1 MTAAAPHRKGHF
13 LASHAYTPR
22 VNPGGNFCGHDPANP
37 RFVLKHPVKTGKGGI
52 PLVISRLMERITQ
65 YYERPRKLIP
75 SLDLANGSERQQRS
89 ERREACVCMLA
100 ALLKYTDLTSLRV
113 GIPTADGFK
122 SMTVE
127 YIAKQ
132 TGMTLKRCER
142 AIADLKAAG
151 LLTVSQPRQL
161 LQDGRWVGLAAV
173 KAVSHHLFHVFGLG
187 AMLKYERDKASKR
200 LEKKAKEWQRQ
211 KEAEDSKPGTRTG
224 RARFGLF
231 MSTLAGGEKDKKPP
245 KKVPEPPPNQ
255 EFKRKKDLTLVA
267 ARLKERHPEWNSP
280 QCFAEAERILSGT
293 SMAAK

>member
-1 MTAAAPHRKGHF
+1 MPAPIKRHF
-13 LASHAYTPR
+13 LVAHTYTSR
-22 VNPGGNFCGHDPANP
+22 INPGGNFCGHDPANP

-65 YYERPRKLIP
+65 YYERPRMLIP
-75 SLDLANGSERQQRS
+75 TLDLANGSERQQRS

-122 SMTVE
+122 SMTVDF
-127 YIAKQ
+127 IAKQ

-161 LQDGRWVGLAAV
+161 LPDGRWVGLAAV
-173 KAVSHHLFHVFGLG
+173 KAVSHHLFHIFGLG
-187 AMLKYERDKASKR
+187 TMLKFERDKASKR
-200 LEKKAKEWQRQ
+200 LAKKAKEWQRQ
-211 KEAEDSKPGTRTG
+211 KEADDNKPGTRTG

-231 MSTLAGGEKDKKPP
+231 MSVLAGGGKDKKPTKP
-245 KKVPEPPPNQ
+245 VQEPPPNQ
-255 EFKRKKDLTLVA
+255 EFKRQKDLTVVA
-267 ARLKERHPEWNSP
+267 AQLKERYPDWNSQ
-280 QCFAEAERILSGT
+280 QCFAEAERILSGAA
-293 SMAAK
+293 MAAK